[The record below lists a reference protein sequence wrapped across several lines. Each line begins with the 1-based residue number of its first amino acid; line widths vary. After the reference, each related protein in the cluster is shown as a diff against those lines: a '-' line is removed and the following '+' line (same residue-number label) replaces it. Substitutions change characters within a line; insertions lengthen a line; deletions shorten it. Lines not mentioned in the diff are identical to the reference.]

1 MTKKTCPVCQKT
13 FTNLKR
19 HLARRYKCK
28 PPKEISKEI
37 SEEKYMIMSNSLM
50 VMVKNDQV
58 LLRYLLKHLLLILLM
73 KLIRMVLQLNMTN
86 LFIVSN

>member
-1 MTKKTCPVCQKT
+1 MI
-13 FTNLKR
+13 LKLII
-19 HLARRYKCK
+19 HNQ
-28 PPKEISKEI
+28 
-37 SEEKYMIMSNSLM
+37 KYMIMSNSLM
-50 VMVKNDQV
+50 VMVKNDPV